1 MTDPTPSTT
10 NTRTEFVRGIRESL
24 PIALGFVPFAL
35 VLGASAAQSGM
46 ATWLVP
52 LMTGANFAG
61 GSEFTAVGLWGNP
74 LNTGLIV
81 AMSVLVNSRH
91 LIMSASFSLLLKNIP
106 RHKALAALFFMCDEA
121 WAMGMNEARE
131 RHHNTLNLPY
141 YFGTAALLYSI
152 WVGFTA
158 LGALFAPQLGDLHRY
173 GFDMAFVAVFLM
185 LLKGMWRGLTA
196 AKPWAVSLIV
206 AGILHHS
213 VGGSW
218 YVAGG
223 ALAGLLAAFYWS
235 KSE

>member
-1 MTDPTPSTT
+1 MTQTT
-10 NTRTEFVRGIRESL
+10 SNTANTRAEFWRGVRESL

-35 VLGASAAQSGM
+35 VLGASAVQSGM
-46 ATWLVP
+46 AAWLVP

-61 GSEFTAVGLWGNP
+61 GSEFAAVALWRTP
-74 LNTGLIV
+74 LDTGLIV

-91 LIMSASFSLLLKNIP
+91 LIMSASFSLLLKNLP

-131 RHHNTLNLPY
+131 HHRKNLNLPY
-141 YFGTAALLYSI
+141 YFGTAALLYGI

-158 LGALFAPQLGDLHRY
+158 LGALFGPQLGNLHDY
-173 GFDMAFVAVFLM
+173 GFDMAFIAVFLM

-206 AGILHHS
+206 AGALYHTID
-213 VGGSW
+213 GAW

-235 KSE
+235 KNE